1 MKKLIIVFLISVIAV
16 SCNDGKK
23 EDEKM
28 RYSQDSEEI
37 NTLKA
42 AISDYENG
50 NWDAMK
56 KHYADTAQIFH
67 NSNSGKNINE
77 IIQGHEQDLTDLQTY
92 GFVDE
97 EDEYEMVLTDD
108 GNTWVN
114 FWGDWKAT
122 ISGVDKE
129 VTIPIHLTAQFENG
143 KIVREH
149 GYWDN
154 AIMMAVMQEMDSS
167 MTSQDSI
174 QSPGN

>member
-1 MKKLIIVFLISVIAV
+1 MKKYLIIFVVAGLLIS
-16 SCNDGKK
+16 CNEGKK
-23 EDEKM
+23 EDEEV
-28 RYSQDSEEI
+28 RYTQDSEEI

-42 AISDYENG
+42 AIQDYENA
-50 NWDAMK
+50 NWEAMK

-67 NSNSGKNINE
+67 NSKSGQRIDA
-77 IIQGHEQDLTDLQTY
+77 IVQRHQQDLADLSSY

-97 EDEYEMVLTDD
+97 EDEYEMVVTDD

-122 ISGVDKE
+122 ISGNEKE
-129 VTIPIHLTAQFENG
+129 VIIPIHLTAQFKNG

-154 AIMMAVMQEMDSS
+154 AIMTAVMQDSS
-167 MTSQDSI
+167 AVSKDSI
-174 QSPGN
+174 QAPSN